1 MKRFHT
7 ARLLAGSAAL
17 MMPATA
23 FAQATATPPA
33 DSISAAPDGQT
44 ASPQAATPSPQ
55 ADQGVGDIIVTA
67 QRVEQ
72 RLQDVPVAVTPVT
85 ARQLEDQRLHDLPQ
99 LTLAVPS
106 LEVTTDNAFTLRGVG
121 SQIFTENVD
130 SSVGVTVDDVSLGVP
145 VFMSNA
151 AFMDIAQIE
160 ALTGPQGLLFG
171 RNSSAGL
178 LNIITNRP
186 RLNSVNGLASLE
198 YDNRDAAPGG
208 HLGLVATG
216 VLNLPTSST
225 SALRLNALES
235 VQDPVT
241 KAVVNTSP
249 NAQFKQA
256 RLQLKAKWL
265 WQPTDALTVYLIGDY
280 SRERGLGGIWDDSW
294 RSAPAGGNTARNT
307 AAEGVTPGPENL
319 YHGTSGP
326 DFRSVDTGG
335 ASANVSYK
343 LSPAIT
349 VSDIF
354 AWRTYHLNFN
364 LDSDITSSATG
375 LDINGR
381 TSDYTQFSNEL
392 RLAFDTAPVSGQVG
406 LYSFWSKNT
415 SDTTL
420 NGQLNTP
427 IPKFIYG
434 TNNYETRGR
443 SLALYGQVTGHLTDA
458 LQLIAGARVTND
470 RIFVDARADNFNQT
484 LQSTPF
490 GTLPIPLVLA
500 YGPTNQ
506 VYTDTRYHTN
516 VSYKVGAQYNVQRDV
531 MFYATYSTGY
541 KGPAFSTSLAYTGQ
555 DPYIRPETVDDL
567 EGGVKAVLFD
577 RKLRLNIAAF
587 TQKFHDLQSQSFTPG
602 GVAILG
608 NAEGSRSRGIELN
621 STLRPVPALTINYNA
636 TLLDSRYTR
645 YSTDPCYTGQSAA
658 TCPNGTF
665 FEGAG
670 INLPTA
676 AHYHGTLEAVYD
688 IPVSDSGRVSVSGNW
703 YHRSSI
709 NFSTAAAPFLSL
721 GPIDVFGAN
730 IAFRSSQGYE
740 VSIFCKNCT
749 NKLYPNFVGQ
759 YPGDAALGV
768 VSTFNRWGYNSVR
781 NIGAAVTFRF

>member
-1 MKRFHT
+1 MTRTHT
-7 ARLLAGSAAL
+7 VRLLAGTAAL
-17 MMPATA
+17 IASAPA

-33 DSISAAPDGQT
+33 DAISATPDAQT
-44 ASPQAATPSPQ
+44 ASPQAVTPSPQ

-85 ARQLEDQRLHDLPQ
+85 ARQLEEQRLHDLPQ

-151 AFMDIAQIE
+151 AFMDIAQVE

-186 RLNSVNGLASLE
+186 RLNSVNGLVSLE
-198 YDNRDAAPGG
+198 YDDRDAAPGG

-216 VLNLPTSST
+216 VLNLPTSSK
-225 SALRLNALES
+225 SALRLNVLES

-265 WQPTDALTVYLIGDY
+265 WQPTDALTVYVIGDY
-280 SRERGLGGIWDDSW
+280 SRERGLGGIWDDTW

-319 YHGTSGP
+319 YHGVSGA

-335 ASANVSYK
+335 ASINVAYK
-343 LSPAIT
+343 LSSALT
-349 VSDIF
+349 LSDIF
-354 AWRTYHLNFN
+354 AWRSYHLDFN
-364 LDSDITSSATG
+364 LDSDITSSPLG
-375 LDINGR
+375 LDVNGR

-392 RLAFDTAPVSGQVG
+392 RLAFATTPINGQVG
-406 LYSFWSKNT
+406 LYSFWSNDT

-427 IPKFIYG
+427 IPQFIYG
-434 TNNYETRGR
+434 TNSYKTRNR
-443 SLALYGQVTGHLTDA
+443 SLALYGQVTGHVTQNF
-458 LQLIAGARVTND
+458 QLIAGARVTND
-470 RIFVDARADNFNQT
+470 QIFVKALADNFPQT
-484 LQSTPF
+484 LQVTPF

-506 VYTDTRYHTN
+506 DYTETRHHTN
-516 VSYKVGAQYNVQRDV
+516 VSYKIGAQYNVQRDV

-541 KGPAFSTSLAYTGQ
+541 KGPAFSTSLAYVGQ

-567 EGGVKAVLFD
+567 EAGMKAVLFD
-577 RKLRLNIAAF
+577 RKLRLNISAF
-587 TQKFHDLQSQSFTPG
+587 TQKFKDLQSQSFTPG
-602 GVAILG
+602 GVSILG
-608 NAEGSRSRGIELN
+608 NAEGARSRGVELN
-621 STLRPVPALTINYNA
+621 STLRPIPALTLNYNA
-636 TLLDSRYTR
+636 TLLDSHYTK
-645 YSTDPCYTGQSAA
+645 YSTDPCYTGQPAA

-676 AHYHGTLEAVYD
+676 AHFTGTLEAVYD
-688 IPVSDSGRVSVSGNW
+688 VPVSESSHVSLSGNW
-703 YHRSSI
+703 YHRSST
-709 NFSTAAAPFLSL
+709 NFSTAAPQFLEL
-721 GPIDVFGAN
+721 HGIDVFGAN
-730 IAFRSSQGYE
+730 LAFRSSKGYE
-740 VSIFCKNCT
+740 ISIFCKNCT
-749 NKLYPNFVGQ
+749 NKLYPNFIGQ

-781 NIGAAVTFRF
+781 NIGAAVTYRF